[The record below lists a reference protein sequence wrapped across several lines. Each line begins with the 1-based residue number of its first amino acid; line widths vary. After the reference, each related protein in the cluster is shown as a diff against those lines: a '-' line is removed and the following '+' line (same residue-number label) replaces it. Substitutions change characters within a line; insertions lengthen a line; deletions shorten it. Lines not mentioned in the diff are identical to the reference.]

1 LLCESGSIATGDLNF
16 TSTEPAPQPTEHVS
30 TIDIDAHDSHLNP
43 FLANV
48 DDHMP
53 SSGPIDIDEIETPS
67 SSCSKNLESRTGKKR
82 KLSIAR
88 VLQNYVD
95 IRANE
100 TKIFMNELNETT
112 KEAGDYSIKR
122 CLDLLESIEEL
133 SDEEKAQATN
143 VLKCEVNKE
152 IFMNFKIPKVRL
164 LWVKGE
170 IAPKVTYL
178 HMFVLLV
185 NELNI
190 LHMFLAYLLTLD
202 LIIKLD
208 TKMIASNCFTFM

>member
-1 LLCESGSIATGDLNF
+1 LLCETGSIATGDLNF
-16 TSTEPAPQPTEHVS
+16 TSTEAAPQPTKHVS
-30 TIDIDAHDSHLNP
+30 TIDIDAHDSHLNL

-67 SSCSKNLESRTGKKR
+67 SSCSKNLENWAGKKR

-112 KEAGDYSIKR
+112 KEAGDYS
-122 CLDLLESIEEL
+122 
-133 SDEEKAQATN
+133 
-143 VLKCEVNKE
+143 
-152 IFMNFKIPKVRL
+152 
-164 LWVKGE
+164 
-170 IAPKVTYL
+170 
-178 HMFVLLV
+178 
-185 NELNI
+185 
-190 LHMFLAYLLTLD
+190 
-202 LIIKLD
+202 
-208 TKMIASNCFTFM
+208 TK

>member
-1 LLCESGSIATGDLNF
+1 MKVCFLSLYFLCETGSIATGDLNF
-16 TSTEPAPQPTEHVS
+16 TSAEPAPQPTEHVS

-67 SSCSKNLESRTGKKR
+67 SSCSKNLENRIGKKR
-82 KLSIAR
+82 KLSIAG

-112 KEAGDYSIKR
+112 KEADDYSIKR

-143 VLKCEVNKE
+143 VLKCEVNRE

-170 IAPKVTYL
+170 ISPKVTFICLY
-178 HMFVLLV
+178 FKIPKVRLLW
-185 NELNI
+185 I
-190 LHMFLAYLLTLD
+190 P
-202 LIIKLD
+202 K
-208 TKMIASNCFTFM
+208 